1 MTPAMTRP
9 TPIRPRGRRES
20 GYALLMIFLL
30 AAILALTLYQVM
42 PRAAFESERDKEQ
55 LLIDRGEQY
64 KRAIQLFYRKTGRYP
79 VKMEDLE
86 STNNI
91 RFLRQRYKDP
101 MTGKDEWRLIHVG
114 PGGVFTDS
122 LTQKKKTTTTQASA
136 PNTFIT
142 ELGPVGDTG
151 AGSAQ
156 AINPGLR
163 RRPSDGGGPGG
174 GDPNSPFPP
183 DPSMQNG
190 GNGAGFNGGSFSNPG
205 LPNSGQSSGALVAD
219 PGLNGPGNSVPPAG
233 SLNAGSLNNDQNNP
247 NSNPGA
253 LQPPSAGTNQ
263 NGTSAAAMIGQM
275 LTGPRPGGPPPGI
288 FQNNNS
294 GGGDNGGFP
303 IPSNPTQATPG
314 GGALGNSIG
323 TSAGGSG
330 AGQVLAGSFAG
341 VASTAESPSIKI
353 YNDHQK
359 YNEWEFI
366 YDYSKDVA
374 KAAGLAVNA
383 SGTGIGNGNN
393 AGAAGSNA
401 GTSGN
406 GGSSFGNSFGSNNS
420 NTTGG
425 STGGTSNS
433 GTTSSPAPT
442 NQ

>member
-1 MTPAMTRP
+1 MMPANP
-9 TPIRPRGRRES
+9 TPPRAPHEE
-20 GYALLMIFLL
+20 GYALLMIFLV
-30 AAILALTLYQVM
+30 AAILGLTLYQVM
-42 PRAAFESERDKEQ
+42 PRVAFESERDKEQ

-64 KRAIQLFYRKTGRYP
+64 KRAIQLFYRKTGHYP

-122 LTQKKKTTTTQASA
+122 LTQKKKATTTQASA

-151 AGSAQ
+151 AGNAQ

-190 GNGAGFNGGSFSNPG
+190 GNGGGFNGGSFSNPG
-205 LPNSGQSSGALVAD
+205 LPNSGLSSGALVTD
-219 PGLNGPGNSVPPAG
+219 PGLNGPGNSVPPPG
-233 SLNAGSLNNDQNNP
+233 SLNIDSNSQFNGQ

-253 LQPPSAGTNQ
+253 LQPPSAGTGQ

-288 FQNNNS
+288 FQNNNNGTGGDNSAFPTPSSPTNATS
-294 GGGDNGGFP
+294 GGGGSF
-303 IPSNPTQATPG
+303 
-314 GGALGNSIG
+314 GNSIG
-323 TSAGGSG
+323 TPAGGSG

-341 VASTAESPSIKI
+341 VASTAERPAIKI

-366 YDYSKDVA
+366 YDYSKDIA
-374 KAAGLAVNA
+374 KAAGLAVPQ
-383 SGTGIGNGNN
+383 NGQ
-393 AGAAGSNA
+393 SP
-401 GTSGN
+401 TLQQP
-406 GGSSFGNSFGSNNS
+406 SSPLQP
-420 NTTGG
+420 TTPQQP
-425 STGGTSNS
+425 STPQTP
-433 GTTSSPAPT
+433 TTS
-442 NQ
+442 Q

>member
-1 MTPAMTRP
+1 MMTRP
-9 TPIRPRGRRES
+9 TARPPHEE
-20 GYALLMIFLL
+20 GYALLMIFLV
-30 AAILALTLYQVM
+30 AAILALTLYQAM
-42 PRAAFESERDKEQ
+42 PRVAFEAERDKEQ

-64 KRAIQLFYRKTGRYP
+64 KRAIQLYYRKTGRYP

-86 STNNI
+86 NTNNI

-122 LTQKKKTTTTQASA
+122 LTQKKQTTTAPASA

-151 AGSAQ
+151 AGNAQ

-205 LPNSGQSSGALVAD
+205 QGNNGLPNSGPSSGALVAD
-219 PGLNGPGNSVPPAG
+219 PGLNGPGNSVLPPP
-233 SLNAGSLNNDQNNP
+233 SLNT
-247 NSNPGA
+247 NPGA
-253 LQPPSAGTNQ
+253 LQPPSAGSGQ

-288 FQNNNS
+288 FGNNAN
-294 GGGDNGGFP
+294 GGDNSAFP
-303 IPSNPTQATPG
+303 APSNTTNAT
-314 GGALGNSIG
+314 AG
-323 TSAGGSG
+323 TSSFGSSAGSSAGGSSP
-330 AGQVLAGSFAG
+330 GQVLAGSFAG
-341 VASTAESPSIKI
+341 VASTSESPSIKI

-383 SGTGIGNGNN
+383 SGANTGTTNGNN
-393 AGAAGSNA
+393 TGLNGSSAGNGA
-401 GTSGN
+401 
-406 GGSSFGNSFGSNNS
+406 GGSSFGNSFGNNS
-420 NTTGG
+420 NNTGG
-425 STGGTSNS
+425 AGAGSNS
-433 GTTSSPAPT
+433 GGTGTGSSPT